1 MAQPLAKTDRTVI
14 VGAGVFGLSTAL
26 HLAKRGYNNVTVF
39 DAQPYEATKYDY
51 MSGCD
56 SASADLNKIIRSAYG
71 EQTEYQDL
79 SGEAIECWKAWNEEI
94 STGSCVPDGM
104 TRADKVFVN
113 NGHLSLTGDRDE
125 LPEFEKAT
133 IRNMERAGF
142 HETQLITTDSRHEK
156 IANDRGF
163 GYAMDP
169 FGRKPKGKGYLGV
182 LDTTGGIAIA
192 DRACRFALHK
202 AKRMGVDFVLHPESG
217 RFEGFWYDDRG
228 KVIGIRMRDGQ
239 THLASK
245 VVMACGGWTPSLLPE
260 LDGICETTA
269 GSVVMLKIPRQSP
282 LFERF
287 APERFP
293 SWSYRMRDG
302 SIGGLYGFPR
312 DERGYMKIGYRG
324 TKYTNPK
331 TQQSDGEERSVPVT
345 RYTDDEKI
353 TQIPKQALTVFKSF
367 IAEFLPELAEEGI
380 DIQMTRLCW
389 YTDSFDNHYV
399 IDSLPGQEGSVLVA
413 TGGSGHAF
421 KYLPNIG
428 KWIVDI
434 MEGVDMD
441 RQLIKSWKWRTLPA
455 GQKPVN
461 VLMEGSSGPRAL
473 KNVEMSTDEDLKLSA
488 RSRL

>member
-1 MAQPLAKTDRTVI
+1 MARLLTKTDRVVI

-26 HLAKRGYNNVTVF
+26 HLAERGYTNVAVF

-51 MSGCD
+51 ISGCD
-56 SASADLNKIIRSAYG
+56 SASADMNKIIRSAYG

-79 SGEAIECWKAWNEEI
+79 SGEAIECWKAWNKEI
-94 STGSCVPDGM
+94 STGICVPDGM
-104 TRADKVFVN
+104 TKADKVFIN
-113 NGHLSLTGDRDE
+113 NGHLSLTDRDE

-142 HETQLITTDSRHEK
+142 SDTQLITTDSRHQK
-156 IANDRGF
+156 IANDSGF
-163 GYAMDP
+163 GSAMDP
-169 FGRKPKGKGYLGV
+169 FGRKSKAKGYLGV

-192 DRACRFALHK
+192 DKACRFALHK
-202 AKRMGVDFVLHPESG
+202 AKQMGVAFVLHPESG
-217 RFEGFWYDDRG
+217 HFKGFCYDSRG
-228 KVIGIRMRDGQ
+228 KVIGISMRDGQ
-239 THLASK
+239 EHLASR
-245 VVMACGGWTPSLLPE
+245 VVMACGGWTPSLMPE

-269 GSVVMLKIPRQSP
+269 GSVVMLKIPSESP

-287 APERFP
+287 APEKFP

-302 SIGGLYGFPR
+302 AIGGLYGFPR
-312 DERGYMKIGYRG
+312 DDRGYMKIGYRG

-331 TQQSDGEERSVPVT
+331 TQSDGKERSVPIT
-345 RYTDDEKI
+345 RYTADEKT

-367 IAEFLPELAEEGI
+367 ITEFLPELAEEGI
-380 DIQMTRLCW
+380 GIQLTRLCW
-389 YTDSFDNHYV
+389 YTDSFDNHYL
-399 IDSLPGQEGSVLVA
+399 IDNVPGQESVLIA

-441 RQLIKSWKWRTLPA
+441 RQLIQSWKWRETAA
-455 GQKPVN
+455 GRQPVN

-473 KNVEMSTDEDLKLSA
+473 KNVEMSTDDDLKLSA
-488 RSRL
+488 RHRL